1 MGIYQSKKK
10 SNIAIL
16 GGGMAGLS
24 LGYYAKKKGLHFR
37 IYEANNR
44 IGGNSVTLKHGDF
57 LFDLGAHR
65 FHDQDEEV
73 TKEIKVLLGED
84 LKKLNVPSK
93 IYHNDRFIDFPL
105 SPFNLMKNMGLRPFS
120 KAVVDVGSSRLK
132 RRETNGTFEEFALH
146 TYGRTLAESFL
157 LNYSEKLW
165 GISCDRLS
173 PEIAGKRMMGLNLRT
188 FFMEAILGQKAKTK
202 HLDGSFYYPE
212 MGIGTIAKKMGEFSG
227 KNNILINSKITKIFH
242 NSSRIESIEVNGQER
257 IDTSEV
263 ISSLPL
269 NILLNIMEPLPP
281 KEILTLAKGLRY
293 RNVILV
299 ALFLNKESVTKAAT
313 VYFPT
318 PGFPFA
324 RIYEPKNRSKDMS
337 PPGKTSLV
345 AEIPSQPEDEI
356 WKLEDEKLIASISSK
371 FAQIGWIRDDEVIDA
386 TVKRIYYAYP
396 ILEIGSEK
404 KVEKIN
410 SFLKGFRNL
419 KVSGR
424 NGRFRYAWIH
434 DMVKSGKEI
443 IEEYNSNPF

>member
-1 MGIYQSKKK
+1 MGTYQSKEHP
-10 SNIAIL
+10 NITIL

-24 LGYYAKKKGLHFR
+24 LGYYAKKEGLQFR

-65 FHDQDEEV
+65 FHDQDEEA

-132 RRETNGTFEEFALH
+132 RRETSGTFEAFALH
-146 TYGRTLAESFL
+146 TYGKTLAENFL

-165 GISCDRLS
+165 GVSCDRLS
-173 PEIAGKRMMGLNLRT
+173 PEIAGKRMKGLNLRT

-227 KNNILINSKITKIFH
+227 KENILTNSKITKIFH
-242 NSSRIESIEVNGQER
+242 NSNRIEAIEVNGQER
-257 IDTSEV
+257 IHTSEV

-299 ALFLNKESVTKAAT
+299 ALFLNKKSVTKAAT
-313 VYFPT
+313 VYFPA

-356 WKLEDEKLIASISSK
+356 WGLEDEKLIAAVCSK
-371 FAQIGWIRDDEVIDA
+371 FAQIGWIREDEVIDA
-386 TVKRIYYAYP
+386 TVNRIYYAYP

-410 SFLKGFRNL
+410 SFLKGFSNL

-434 DMVKSGKEI
+434 DMVRYGKEI
-443 IEEYNSNPF
+443 IEEYS